1 MPMLSD
7 EATDLGVV
15 GIQDGHLDLDT
26 LAEFACTLQ
35 IFERLSV
42 DEAADHELTDV
53 VQERRGRR
61 F

>member
-1 MPMLSD
+1 MPMLSN

-15 GIQDGHLDLDT
+15 GIQVGHLYLDT

-53 VQERRGRR
+53 V
-61 F
+61 